1 MRPLRSMTLIVRV
14 IATLGIVVAA
24 AVAAG
29 APAARAGVAEAST
42 PAAQPSAEEASAI
55 EEVQV
60 SGERSGPNLW
70 RISKG
75 DHVAWILGT
84 YNPLPKKMTWRSR
97 EVESVLAEAQE
108 VLPSGPKVTVDA
120 GFFTKIRVYLQ
131 YRRIMKLPDEV
142 TLKDWLS
149 AGLYARFTA
158 LKLRF
163 DAGDKRIEEL
173 QPMFAALRLYT
184 RVLDESQL
192 TPRNDIEAAVLK
204 LARKHQVKIRQTL
217 LTVDD
222 PRGLVAELGEIPR
235 AAQISCLDAIVGRL
249 ETDLETMKA
258 GARAWALGDVDALRA
273 LPDPKELDVCTSAAS
288 SSRKVNDLIDSATRR
303 WNAALESALAT
314 NRTTLAMKPIHDLL
328 GPDGTLAS
336 LRAKG
341 YQVEGP

>member
-1 MRPLRSMTLIVRV
+1 MTLIVRV
-14 IATLGIVVAA
+14 IATLGIVVVA
-24 AVAAG
+24 AVSAR
-29 APAARAGVAEAST
+29 APAAST
-42 PAAQPSAEEASAI
+42 EVTAAPAQATQPSAAEAGAI
-55 EEVQV
+55 PEVEV

-70 RISKG
+70 RVSKG

-84 YNPLPKKMTWRSR
+84 YNPLPKKMTWRSL

-120 GFFTKIRVYLQ
+120 SFFTKIRVYLQ

-149 AGLYARFTA
+149 ASLYGRFAA
-158 LKLRF
+158 LKSRF

-184 RVLDESQL
+184 RALDESQL
-192 TPRNDIEAAVLK
+192 TPRNDIEAVVLK
-204 LARKHQVKIRQTL
+204 LARKHHVKIQQTL

-235 AAQISCLDAIVGRL
+235 AAQIGCLEAIVGRL

-258 GARAWALGDVDALRA
+258 GARAWALGDVDALRT
-273 LPDPKELDVCTSAAS
+273 LPSPKELDVCTSAAAN
-288 SSRKVNDLIDSATRR
+288 SRKVSDLIDSAARR
-303 WNAALESALAT
+303 WNAALESALAS

-328 GPDGTLAS
+328 GPAGTLAS